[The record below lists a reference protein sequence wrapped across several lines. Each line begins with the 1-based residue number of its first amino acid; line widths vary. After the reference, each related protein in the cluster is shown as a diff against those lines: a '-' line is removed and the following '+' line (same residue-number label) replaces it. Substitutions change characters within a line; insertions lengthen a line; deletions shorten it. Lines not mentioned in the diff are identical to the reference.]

1 MIELIELQSQNVVGV
16 RVSGKIDKTD
26 IEKTTKAIEDK
37 LAAVDRLRIYVELES
52 FGGISIEALVED
64 IRFAFPHLRNFEKK
78 AVVSEK
84 GWVEKLIDIG
94 DKLFPSIE
102 VRHFS
107 FDQKDEAIKWVQS

>member
-1 MIELIELQSQNVVGV
+1 M
-16 RVSGKIDKTD
+16 
-26 IEKTTKAIEDK
+26 
-37 LAAVDRLRIYVELES
+37 
-52 FGGISIEALVED
+52 ED